1 MLINNWGYLHIFFFV
16 LLLFTQIVGP
26 YIAFEDIDS
35 RIEDGTITQRLMLKQ
50 KFILQ
55 RSFFDDST
63 KNVSDRAV
71 NEFKQTCK
79 NIFDLIPLPTSLEFS
94 LFKSFGIVNDD
105 DLEDNVD
112 EIDTDL

>member
-1 MLINNWGYLHIFFFV
+1 LGVFAYFFYFV
-16 LLLFTQIVGP
+16 LLLFNQIVGP

-71 NEFKQTCK
+71 SEFNQTCK

-94 LFKSFGIVNDD
+94 LFKSFGIVNDG

-112 EIDTDL
+112 EIDIDV

>member
-1 MLINNWGYLHIFFFV
+1 
-16 LLLFTQIVGP
+16 
-26 YIAFEDIDS
+26 
-35 RIEDGTITQRLMLKQ
+35 MLKQ

-71 NEFKQTCK
+71 NEFNQTCK
-79 NIFDLIPLPTSLEFS
+79 NIFDLIPLPTSIEFS
-94 LFKSFGIVNDD
+94 LFKSFGIVNDG

-112 EIDTDL
+112 EIDIDL